1 MTKHPAAG
9 LTPDATTDASLDPT
23 PVPAITADRMWR
35 LLLGLTLCGLGIAAM
50 VAAELGLGPWDVLH
64 QGISRL
70 TPIPIGT
77 VGIFVG
83 LIVLLGWIPLHER
96 PGTGTVLNV
105 VVIGVVI
112 DVTLLFL
119 PVPEA
124 VWVRIAYLLSGPL
137 LFAIGSGWYIGAG
150 LGAGPRDGLMTG
162 ISRVT
167 GWPVG
172 RVRTGI
178 EVTVLGV
185 GFLLGGTAGIGTILF
200 TFTIGP
206 LVALTLPRL
215 AIDDA
220 YAHRR
225 AMRSPR

>member
-1 MTKHPAAG
+1 MSDTT
-9 LTPDATTDASLDPT
+9 TPS
-23 PVPAITADRMWR
+23 ITSQRMSR
-35 LLLGLTLCGLGIAAM
+35 LLFGLTLCGLGIAAM

-83 LIVLLGWIPLHER
+83 LLVLLGWIPLSER

-105 VVIGVVI
+105 IVIGVVI
-112 DVTLLFL
+112 DLTLLVL
-119 PVPEA
+119 PYPDA
-124 VWVRIAYLLSGPL
+124 MWVRIAYLLSGPL
-137 LFAIGSGWYIGAG
+137 MFAVGSGYYIGAG

-162 ISRVT
+162 IARTT

-178 EVTVLGV
+178 EVAVLVV
-185 GFLLGGTAGIGTILF
+185 GYVLGGTVGIGTILF

-206 LVALTLPRL
+206 LVAIALPRL
-215 AIDDA
+215 AVDDA
-220 YAHRR
+220 YANR
-225 AMRSPR
+225 AAVRSPR